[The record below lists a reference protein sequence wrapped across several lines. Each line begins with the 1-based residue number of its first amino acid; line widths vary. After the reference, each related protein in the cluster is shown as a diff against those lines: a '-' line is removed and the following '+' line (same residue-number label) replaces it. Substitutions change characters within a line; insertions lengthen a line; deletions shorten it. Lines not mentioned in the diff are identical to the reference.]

1 MMIFISSGDA
11 PRRRG
16 EGATNVE
23 LNYRDSKRVVSWFRG
38 LVTGSM
44 RSAASRSE
52 PRRR

>member
-23 LNYRDSKRVVSWFRG
+23 LNYRDSKRVVSWFG
-38 LVTGSM
+38 YWFDEVGGVAL
-44 RSAASRSE
+44 
-52 PRRR
+52 